1 MARAWF
7 IVRAVVADEA
17 DRAAFD
23 RWYAD
28 EHLPD
33 AVSAFKA
40 RAAWRGWSLENP
52 AVHTAFYLFGSPQ
65 EARTATGGVALKEL
79 VAAFDQAWGER
90 VTRTRDIIEVAGEI
104 TSADRS

>member
-1 MARAWF
+1 MAEAWF
-7 IVRAVVADEA
+7 VVRAVVADEA

-23 RWYAD
+23 RWYGD

-33 AVSAFKA
+33 AVTAFHA
-40 RAAWRGWSLENP
+40 QAAWRGWSLENP
-52 AVHTAFYLFGSPQ
+52 SVHTAFYLFGSPQ
-65 EARTATGGVALKEL
+65 EARAATSGVALKEL

-104 TSADRS
+104 VPTTRS